1 MRERPISALWPASA
15 RRSTPASKPTRDPWP
30 EEAGVEAN
38 DTRATWAMHVAA
50 RRALGAATKL
60 LGEAGVPSLA
70 VKGVV
75 TAYGL
80 YEEPT
85 ERPIGEDVRIRPEDF
100 RRAAGWRSWTRASG
114 SDPQMSL
121 DHSHALVE
129 RPQL

>member
-60 LGEAGVPSLA
+60 LGKAGVPSLA
-70 VKGVV
+70 VEGVV

-80 YEEPT
+80 YEEPRG
-85 ERPIGEDVRIRPEDF
+85 RPIGEDVRIR
-100 RRAAGWRSWTRASG
+100 RRISGGRRGRSRGSG
-114 SDPQMSL
+114 AP
-121 DHSHALVE
+121 A
-129 RPQL
+129 

>member
-1 MRERPISALWPASA
+1 MRALRPAGA
-15 RRSTPASKPTRDPWP
+15 RPSRVTPWP

-80 YEEPT
+80 YAE
-85 ERPIGEDVRIRPEDF
+85 
-100 RRAAGWRSWTRASG
+100 G
-114 SDPQMSL
+114 SPGL
-121 DHSHALVE
+121 FLA
-129 RPQL
+129 

>member
-1 MRERPISALWPASA
+1 MRA
-15 RRSTPASKPTRDPWP
+15 RGHRA
-30 EEAGVEAN
+30 AAN
-38 DTRATWAMHVAA
+38 AAVATRATWAMHVAA

-85 ERPIGEDVRIRPEDF
+85 ERPIGDVDVRIRPEDF
-100 RRAAGWRSWTRASG
+100 GRAARCRSRGRGPAAQIPRCRSTTAMR
-114 SDPQMSL
+114 
-121 DHSHALVE
+121 
-129 RPQL
+129 